1 MLMLELGLCVHSG
14 IGCAWLAWWCFLLRP
29 DAPSLH
35 HKQYMYIYTRF
46 CWRLRPVHAFCGKSN
61 ANVGPR
67 SPGPQS
73 HTRSGLCCVLNRQRS
88 NGGSRGD
95 TDKPVSVPRALMAV
109 EAAEGFILCNGA
121 LT

>member
-35 HKQYMYIYTRF
+35 HRLYMYPLLLA
-46 CWRLRPVHAFCGKSN
+46 CEACACVLREVKFKC
-61 ANVGPR
+61 R
-67 SPGPQS
+67 SEVS
-73 HTRSGLCCVLNRQRS
+73 WATITHTQARSGLCCVLKRQRS
-88 NGGSRGD
+88 NRGSRGD
-95 TDKPVSVPRALMAV
+95 TDKPVSIPRALMAV